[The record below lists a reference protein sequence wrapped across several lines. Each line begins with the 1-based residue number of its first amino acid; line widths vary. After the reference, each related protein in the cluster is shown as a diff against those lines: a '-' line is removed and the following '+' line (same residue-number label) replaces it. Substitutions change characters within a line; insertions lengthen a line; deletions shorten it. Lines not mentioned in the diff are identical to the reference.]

1 MKFCKI
7 ALFLLCCAAV
17 GSFSAAA
24 QEEFEPDIRDILP
37 GFTGFGEKKGTVVP
51 LLDKDDRVIG
61 KLLTAPAKYKR
72 IEGHTDFINVAVV
85 TNKRGRICGV
95 AIGKNKESENILQ
108 KCREKGLL
116 KRWNGKYVKD
126 AVKIKVDAITGA
138 TSSSAAIKAE
148 VQSILQANKEIN
160 Q

>member
-1 MKFCKI
+1 M
-7 ALFLLCCAAV
+7 FL
-17 GSFSAAA
+17 
-24 QEEFEPDIRDILP
+24 
-37 GFTGFGEKKGTVVP
+37 K
-51 LLDKDDRVIG
+51 
-61 KLLTAPAKYKR
+61 
-72 IEGHTDFINVAVV
+72 
-85 TNKRGRICGV
+85 